1 MSYNKQYKDFYQF
14 PTIEKLQEMIS
25 TDKLTNAT
33 IYTFLD
39 GYSKYQEEQIG
50 FDSPN

>member
-1 MSYNKQYKDFYQF
+1 MGNSQYKNFYNY
-14 PTIEKLQEMIS
+14 PTVEKLQEMIS
-25 TDKLTNAT
+25 TNKLTNAE